1 MALVLGAVALFA
13 TFDSV
18 IKLLGGLAP
27 LVMVLWV
34 RYSFQVGITAAT
46 VLPQRGRALLRTGRP
61 GLQLARGLSLLSMS
75 ALGFVALQVM
85 PVGEFTAIMMLAP
98 LCVTAWA
105 AGFQGDRVSV
115 WRWALLAGGL
125 LGALVVIR
133 SQSAG
138 ADGHAPLSG
147 WALALPVAMVAANT
161 AFQLLTSRL
170 ARTESPS
177 TTHFYTG
184 LTGFVG
190 ASALVPLFWQAL
202 PASTWALMA
211 LAAALSSSGHFLLIL
226 AYGRARPSVV
236 TPFLYFQLAFATL
249 AGAIVFGYVP
259 DAAAFGGIALI
270 GGCGALGTWLAAR
283 DRERHAAPEVP
294 GAA

>member
-1 MALVLGAVALFA
+1 LVLSAVALFA

-27 LVMVLWV
+27 LAMVLWV
-34 RYSFQVGITAAT
+34 RYTFQVGITAAT
-46 VLPQRGRALLRTGRP
+46 ALPQRGRALLRTDRP
-61 GLQLARGLSLLSMS
+61 GLQVLRGLSLLSMS
-75 ALGFVALQVM
+75 ALGFVALRLM

-105 AGFQGDRVSV
+105 AGFHGDRVSV
-115 WRWALLAGGL
+115 WRWVLLGGGL
-125 LGALVVIR
+125 LGALAVIR
-133 SQSAG
+133 AQSSGAAG
-138 ADGHAPLSG
+138 HPPLAG
-147 WALALPVAMVAANT
+147 TALLLPVAMVAANT

-170 ARTESPS
+170 ARTESPT

-190 ASALVPLFWQAL
+190 TAVLVPWFWQAL
-202 PASTWALMA
+202 PASTWGWMV
-211 LAAALSSSGHFLLIL
+211 LAAALSSAGHFLLIL

-249 AGAIVFGYVP
+249 AGMLFFRYVP
-259 DAAAFGGIALI
+259 DAMAIGGIVLI
-270 GGCGALGTWLAAR
+270 GACGALGTWLAAR
-283 DRERHAAPEVP
+283 DREAQADP
-294 GAA
+294 GSA

>member
-1 MALVLGAVALFA
+1 
-13 TFDSV
+13 
-18 IKLLGGLAP
+18 
-27 LVMVLWV
+27 
-34 RYSFQVGITAAT
+34 
-46 VLPQRGRALLRTGRP
+46 
-61 GLQLARGLSLLSMS
+61 
-75 ALGFVALQVM
+75 M

-98 LCVTAWA
+98 LCVTAWS
-105 AGFQGDRVSV
+105 AGFHGDRVSV

-125 LGALVVIR
+125 AGALAVIR

-147 WALALPVAMVAANT
+147 WALALPVALVAANT

-184 LTGFVG
+184 LTGFMGTSV
-190 ASALVPLFWQAL
+190 LVPLFWQAL
-202 PASTWALMA
+202 PPSTWGLMG
-211 LAAALSSSGHFLLIL
+211 LAAVLSSSGHFLLIL

-249 AGAIVFGYVP
+249 AGAVFFRYLP
-259 DAAAFGGIALI
+259 DATAIGGIVLI
-270 GGCGALGTWLAAR
+270 GACGAVGTWLAAR
-283 DRERHAAPEVP
+283 DSEHPVRPPSA
-294 GAA
+294 